1 MKKRQNGQIMA
12 KVFKKLLFIQIFAV
26 LTATLGSIVD
36 GVIISNFLGR
46 DAMAAFSISM
56 PVFVVLACLS
66 NMVGNGAQ
74 TICGKALGKGEGD
87 HVNGVFTLTLV
98 LVGALGILFAVLL
111 AAFSDPL
118 AVLLGASGE
127 SVPLVADYIRGLS
140 FGALAIMLN
149 GPIMRFLQLDR
160 ASAFSFVGVLTMTVV
175 NIAGDLLNVFV
186 FKKGMFGMAAA
197 TSVSYYASLLLLST
211 HFFKKDAGIG
221 LSFVKLKLKEM
232 FEIVRIGLPT
242 AISQGCNAL
251 KSVCLNHIFM
261 GLAGTLFVA
270 AYAGQ
275 NTVSQL
281 IQSVSLGVG
290 MTVLL
295 VLSVMVGEE
304 DRTSLVYTMK
314 STLKLSIVL
323 NTVIALLV
331 FVGADGLASMFGKG
345 DMETRRLSAYILR
358 LYAIGLPF
366 SIINTVFQNYFQS
379 IGKMKIVNLICVCH
393 NLLFMVAFA
402 FVLPKLFGKDS
413 VWLLFP
419 LTQAA
424 TLILIVAVVWIHNR
438 SFPRSFEQLLMM
450 DAGFGVPHED
460 RIDINV
466 SCIDEVNCA
475 AEQIEEFCRAHGV
488 DEKRTQASALAMKE
502 MAGNIVQHGFSDGKP
517 HLMEGR
523 FTYKEGQLF
532 LRLKDDCEPFN
543 PNEYLETADSAE
555 TAGHIG
561 IRTVSELV
569 KEMKYQDTFKLNVLT
584 IEI

>member
-1 MKKRQNGQIMA
+1 MEKRQNGQIMTR
-12 KVFKKLLFIQIFAV
+12 VFKRLLCVQIFAV

-46 DAMAAFSISM
+46 DSMAAFSISM

-87 HVNGVFTLTLV
+87 HVNGVFTLTLI
-98 LVGALGILFAVLL
+98 LVGVLGILFAVLL
-111 AAFSDPL
+111 VIFSNPL

-140 FGALAIMLN
+140 FGALAIMVN

-160 ASAFSFVGVLTMTVV
+160 ASVFSFMGVLTMTVV

-221 LSFVKLKLKEM
+221 LSFAEM
-232 FEIVRIGLPT
+232 NFREMLDIVRIGLPT

-251 KSVCLNHIFM
+251 KSLCLNRIFM

-314 STLKLSIVL
+314 STLKLSVVL
-323 NTVIALLV
+323 NTIIALLV
-331 FVGADGLASMFGKG
+331 FVGADGLAAVFGKG
-345 DMETRRLSAYILR
+345 DMETRQLSAYILR

-379 IGKMKIVNLICVCH
+379 IGKMKTVNLICVCH

-402 FVLPKLFGKDS
+402 FLLPKVFGKNA

-419 LTQAA
+419 LTQVT
-424 TLILIVAVVWIHNR
+424 TLILIVAVVWICSR
-438 SFPRSFEQLLMM
+438 SFPRSFEQLLML
-450 DAGFGVPHED
+450 DEGFGVPNEN

-466 SCIDEVNCA
+466 SCMDEVLCA
-475 AEQIEEFCRAHGV
+475 AEQIEEFCRSHGV
-488 DEKRTQASALAMKE
+488 DEKRTHSSVLAMKE
-502 MAGNIVQHGFSDGKP
+502 MAGNIVQHGFSDGKQ
-517 HLMEGR
+517 HLIEGR
-523 FTYKEGQLF
+523 FTYEKEL
-532 LRLKDDCEPFN
+532 LCLHLKDDCRPFN
-543 PNEYLETADSAE
+543 PKEYLKTAAPE
-555 TAGHIG
+555 EIAGHIG
-561 IRTVSELV
+561 IQTVSELV
-569 KEMKYQDTFKLNVLT
+569 KEMKYQNTFKLNVLT